1 MRLYTDDRVGVS
13 SRNAGWRR
21 LTVLPALAAAVVFL
35 SGCAFQRPEDPIVL
49 KGSETPRLVG
59 AAPGKVLAFRYL
71 NGRWDQV
78 PVQVDERAL
87 IDLGTVYNESANGV
101 KLMTYTDPNTFAGA
115 DPDPTIDA
123 NDEIVLMGIDGG
135 SQAAPGS
142 NPPGVVAGSGEE
154 IRFHDPVG
162 DPTDTFAYLYRQTG
176 NLDQSAGRPYVDYDF
191 NLLSGNYKSTYR
203 LQDGPNPEDSTV
215 RTNFYT
221 RHFSDRWA
229 DDGLKIIAPG
239 ASGVDI
245 LDRHKNLFAPGNCGR
260 SEDTFDDAEGAFIV
274 NKSGPVRAIRSYIG
288 ANSGPLTA
296 RQHIFYDRRED
307 ITTTLR
313 VHAIP
318 GVMDF
323 FDYSPAAN
331 GMTYRSDVDPR
342 GATID
347 GAARR
352 RQLREDR
359 LGDGRRPAGGPL
371 DGPPYEDGHPVP
383 GVDLVLLRRQNA
395 GHQWRG
401 EAVHRRRCRV
411 RFERALHQP
420 GHSEHRSP
428 RYPVQLARRRT
439 DGLLRVAGQIGWAE
453 TLGAGGRADGDPG
466 RSARLSRRLGGRR

>member
-1 MRLYTDDRVGVS
+1 MGVS
-13 SRNAGWRR
+13 SRNAGWLR
-21 LTVLPALAAAVVFL
+21 LTVLPALAAALLLL
-35 SGCAFQRPEDPIVL
+35 SGCAFQRPEDPVVL
-49 KGSETPRLVG
+49 KGSDVPRLVG
-59 AAPGKVLAFRYL
+59 AAPGKVLAFRNL
-71 NGRWDQV
+71 NGRWDQI

-87 IDLGTVYNESANGV
+87 IDLGTVYNEPADGV
-101 KLMTYTDPNTFAGA
+101 KLMTYTDPDTFAGA
-115 DPDPTIDA
+115 DPDPTVDG
-123 NDEIVLMGIDGG
+123 NDEIVFMGIDGG
-135 SQAAPGS
+135 SRASSGS
-142 NPPGVVAGSGEE
+142 HPPGVVAGSGEE
-154 IRFHDPVG
+154 IRFHDPIG
-162 DPTDTFAYLYRQTG
+162 DPTDTFVYLYRQTG

-191 NLLSGNYKSTYR
+191 NLLSGDYKSTYR

-229 DDGLKIIAPG
+229 DDGLRITAPG

-323 FDYSPAAN
+323 FDYSPAAS
-331 GMTYRSDVDPR
+331 GMVYRSDVDPR

-347 GAARR
+347 G
-352 RQLREDR
+352 EPDNVN
-359 LGDGRRPAGGPL
+359 AGSIGWETV
-371 DGPPYEDGHPVP
+371 DGPPG
-383 GVDLVLLRRQNA
+383 GLSM
-395 GHQWRG
+395 
-401 EAVHRRRCRV
+401 VHRVKTDVPSLSWTSYYFDDKTPATTGPEKQCTGDNAAYGSSGAYINQGIPNTDPRSTPFNSLV
-411 RFERALHQP
+411 DERTVFYELP
-420 GHSEHRSP
+420 GKS
-428 RYPVQLARRRT
+428 
-439 DGLLRVAGQIGWAE
+439 AGPK
-453 TLGAGGRADGDPG
+453 RAQQVDRPMEIQVIPHD
-466 RSARLSRRLGGRR
+466 

>member
-1 MRLYTDDRVGVS
+1 MRLYTDHRVGVS

-21 LTVLPALAAAVVFL
+21 RIVLPALAVAVVLL

-49 KGSETPRLVG
+49 KGSDTPRLIG

-71 NGRWDQV
+71 NGRWDQI

-87 IDLGTVYNESANGV
+87 IDLGTVSDESPNGV

-115 DPDPTIDA
+115 DPDPTIDS
-123 NDEIVLMGIDGG
+123 NDEVVFMGIDGG
-135 SQAAPGS
+135 SRAAPGS

-229 DDGLKIIAPG
+229 DDGLEIIAPG

-260 SEDTFDDAEGAFIV
+260 SEDTFDDAEGDFIV

-323 FDYSPAAN
+323 FDYSPAAS

-347 GAARR
+347 GEPDAVNA
-352 RQLREDR
+352 
-359 LGDGRRPAGGPL
+359 GRIGWETV
-371 DGPPYEDGHPVP
+371 DGPQG
-383 GVDLVLLRRQNA
+383 GLSM
-395 GHQWRG
+395 
-401 EAVHRRRCRV
+401 VHRMKTDIPSLGWTSYYFDDKTPATSGAEKQCTGDSAAYGSSGPFVNQGIPNTDPRATPFNSLV
-411 RFERALHQP
+411 DERTVFYELP
-420 GHSEHRSP
+420 GKSDGPKRSKQVDEP
-428 RYPVQLARRRT
+428 MEIQVLPH
-439 DGLLRVAGQIGWAE
+439 D
-453 TLGAGGRADGDPG
+453 
-466 RSARLSRRLGGRR
+466 